1 MFLHRRLLVIT
12 LLLTLLLTG
21 CGEVI
26 TDSDLIGAGGGS
38 PRQVVESFL
47 EDLNSAL
54 NDPELSSS
62 EVRRAWAERLSGHF
76 TPSERTDQRAI
87 LGEMLQR
94 FVISTTNPALG
105 ARATL
110 EVSFSVTELVEQ
122 QDERALVRVVDG
134 LLTLRF
140 YSESG
145 ELLRERSN
153 SLSALIGL
161 IGDRLP
167 TRLVGGRW
175 FMTEG

>member
-1 MFLHRRLLVIT
+1 MFTRSRLLATT
-12 LLLTLLLTG
+12 LLLTLLLSG

-26 TDSDLIGAGGGS
+26 TESDLIGTGGGS

-54 NDPELSSS
+54 NDPELTSV
-62 EVRRAWAERLSGHF
+62 EVRQAWAERLSGHF
-76 TPSERTDQRAI
+76 TPSERDDQQAI
-87 LGEMLQR
+87 LGDMLRR

-122 QDERALVRVVDG
+122 QEERALVRVVDG

-140 YSESG
+140 YSERG

-153 SLSALIGL
+153 SLSTLIGL
-161 IGDRLP
+161 TGDRLP
-167 TRLVGGRW
+167 TQRVGGRW